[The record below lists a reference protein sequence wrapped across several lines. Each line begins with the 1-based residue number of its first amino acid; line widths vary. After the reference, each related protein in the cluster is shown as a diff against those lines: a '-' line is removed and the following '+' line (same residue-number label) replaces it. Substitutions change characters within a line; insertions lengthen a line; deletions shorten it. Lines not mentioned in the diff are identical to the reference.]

1 MKKITLV
8 LALLLAVGI
17 FAASAQEASVAGSAS
32 TSIGY
37 DLANGGFGM
46 VTASADVAIDLE
58 LVAEQSAETEAVD
71 GWYGWVKLTD
81 FEIAIEDTDTLV
93 ATAPG
98 IEAKIINGPMYFV
111 IYALDGMAVGQ
122 VAEVEDDEDDDY
134 LVEDDED
141 GVDLGTDLS
150 DGSGGFT
157 FGYMTDAFTVEAHL
171 ATETGY
177 DDTDPADNADFL
189 IGADVT
195 VAAGPAD
202 ITLEVVRGIG
212 VDETLGLGVGADL
225 DMDPIT
231 IGVGFDGELPDGGT
245 FAWEV
250 GADIDLAVGPATV
263 AVDVIYGDAANT
275 DLDIEADIDL
285 DLDPLTLGV
294 FAGLY
299 DSFADYRIYA
309 DGSFAATDEI
319 TINFGGG
326 YDSLTNVKLLLS
338 AEMAL
343 IPNTTFL
350 VQYDTDDVQ
359 TDTGD
364 IFFKTTVTY

>member
-8 LALLLAVGI
+8 LAMLLAVGI
-17 FAASAQEASVAGSAS
+17 FAASAQEANIAGSAS

-37 DLANGGFGM
+37 DLENGGFGM
-46 VTASADVAIDLE
+46 VTASADLSIDLD
-58 LVAEQSAETEAVD
+58 LVAEQSAETEAAD

-81 FEIAIEDTDTLV
+81 FEISFDDTDDLTV
-93 ATAPG
+93 TAPG

-134 LVEDDED
+134 DLEDDETS
-141 GVDLGTDLS
+141 LGTNLS

-157 FGYMTDAFTVEAHL
+157 FGYMTDMFTVEAHL

-189 IGADVT
+189 VGADVT

-231 IGVGFDGELPDGGT
+231 IGVGFDGELPDGGD

-250 GADIDLAVGPATV
+250 GADIDLTAGPATV
-263 AVDVIYGDAANT
+263 AVDVIYGDT
-275 DLDIEADIDL
+275 TMLDLEADIDL
-285 DLDPLTLGV
+285 DLDPLTLGL
-294 FAGLY
+294 FAGFY
-299 DSFADYRIYA
+299 DEFADYRIYA
-309 DGSFAATDEI
+309 DGAFAASDVI
-319 TINFGGG
+319 TVNFGGG
-326 YDSLTNVKLLLS
+326 YDSLERIKLLLG
-338 AEMAL
+338 ADFTA
-343 IPNTTFL
+343 IPNTTL
-350 VQYDTDDVQ
+350 TVQYDTDDVSN
-359 TDTGD
+359 DIGD
-364 IFFKTTVTY
+364 IFFKTKVAY